1 MFGCNPAEGVYR
13 DTKFVKLFIEHLKA
27 LFDPED
33 GTVMFPECLGVIDT
47 SREPVNF
54 ESTSCNIGKSLRLKN
69 YKNRVGLK
77 QLIIIRKD
85 DDDETLFD
93 SKGVEKIDTSKYD
106 CESINQIRRE

>member
-1 MFGCNPAEGVYR
+1 MFGCNPAEGVTR
-13 DTKFVKLFIEHLKA
+13 ETKFVKLFIEHLKA

-33 GTVMFPECLGVIDT
+33 GTVMLPECLGVIDT